1 VTWGSPGKF
10 ITLTSATEGV
20 VWFEAGGNVSTRAG
34 ATAASVVTVVSV
46 AFVASVAFVVVA
58 ATVVTVLR
66 RGFSLGL
73 MAVREGAKLP
83 ASGVAVKEESEFPLT
98 TSLKGILSNWTQ
110 PPKSKKARKRLK
122 AKIARPSRG

>member
-1 VTWGSPGKF
+1 MTWGSPGKF

-34 ATAASVVTVVSV
+34 ATAASVVTV
-46 AFVASVAFVVVA
+46 AFVAFVVVA